1 MTGDSRP
8 EWRPSKYQINGV
20 INSFDKIVPATK
32 LANLI
37 NYNKKDIIEK
47 ETKLREFE
55 NEIESEERSQNSKN
69 ETKLSNLIKKVSS
82 NSDQNQATIRVRL
95 VNYGKAIRSTD

>member
-1 MTGDSRP
+1 M
-8 EWRPSKYQINGV
+8 
-20 INSFDKIVPATK
+20 
-32 LANLI
+32 I

-69 ETKLSNLIKKVSS
+69 ETKLSNLIKKVNNFNVLGYPETSFIKALS
-82 NSDQNQATIRVRL
+82 IDL
-95 VNYGKAIRSTD
+95 VI